1 MKVCTEPH
9 ESSFGSHQERE
20 FGRLRASACSLLERG
35 FRRTCAPLSRA
46 DWQASALIFAPHA
59 DDETLGCGGI
69 AAKKIASGVE
79 VRFVFVTD
87 SAASHP
93 EIDRRVLQARR
104 EAEALAAVSRLGAPA
119 THVTFL
125 QVPDGGAMDHVA
137 RAVRAIAEIVSA
149 WRPQSVFV
157 THAKEPPLD
166 HRAVNQSVLAG
177 LARCGHRVTV
187 FEYPVWLWYHW
198 PWVSFRNDLPAM
210 RRTTLK
216 QTAASM
222 MGTRLLYQLNARAFV
237 GDVLGTKREALAAHA
252 SQTMRPTGRGHWPIL
267 SDLSGGDFL
276 LRLLAEYEL
285 FNRYELS
292 T

>member
-1 MKVCTEPH
+1 VSTRPS
-9 ESSFGSHQERE
+9 ESGFGNQQNHE
-20 FGRLRASACSLLERG
+20 FGRVRATLCSSLEKG
-35 FRRTCAPLSRA
+35 FRRTCAPLSVA

-93 EIDRRVLQARR
+93 ELDRRVLRARR

-125 QVPDGGAMDHVA
+125 RVPDGAAMDHVDLMA
-137 RAVRAIAEIVSA
+137 RAVDELLSA
-149 WRPQSVFV
+149 WRPESVFV
-157 THAKEPPLD
+157 THAKEPPRD
-166 HRAVNQSVLAG
+166 HRAVNLSVLAG
-177 LARCGHRVTV
+177 LARGRHRLTV

-198 PWVSFRNDLPAM
+198 PWVSFRDDLPAM
-210 RRTTLK
+210 RRTALK
-216 QTAASM
+216 QTVASM
-222 MGTRLLYQLNARAFV
+222 MGVRALYQLNARAYV
-237 GDVLGTKREALAAHA
+237 GDVLLTKRDALAAHT
-252 SQTMRPTGRGHWPIL
+252 SQMVRPSDRPNWPIL
-267 SDLSGGDFL
+267 SDLSEGDFL
-276 LRLLAEYEL
+276 LRLLADYEM
-285 FNRYELS
+285 FNRYELN